1 MMIKKI
7 PEGQLCQS
15 FDARMIQTEEVLKK
29 HNTSEQPNTSCV
41 APAYVYVEGKHGK
54 KFLCDTHYYYEIYMN
69 RIAYAAPDHSW
80 KEIQQYIV
88 DERERV
94 KETFAK
100 NVTTTETLGHKCSL
114 INLYNIGNPGCAGDA
129 LVKINPSV
137 KVVGKLNFNPRI
149 NPNNFE
155 ADIFY
160 CNFHYRRIYYRFL
173 SNGMRYEDFHKIV
186 DERSRMT
193 ISIAEEANMLT
204 YI

>member
-1 MMIKKI
+1 MITKI
-7 PEGQLCQS
+7 PENQICQS
-15 FDARMIQTEEVLKK
+15 FDARMIQTQETLKR
-29 HNTSEQPNTSCV
+29 HNAKEQPNSSCV

-69 RIAYAAPDHSW
+69 RITYAAPNGSW
-80 KEIQQYIV
+80 REIQQYMI

-94 KETFAK
+94 KDTFAK

-114 INLYNIGNPGCAGDA
+114 INLYNPGGIGCTADA
-129 LVKINPSV
+129 LVKVNPTQ
-137 KVVGKLNFNPRI
+137 KVIGKVNFNPRVSTD
-149 NPNNFE
+149 NPE

-173 SNGMRYEDFHKIV
+173 SNGLVYEDFHKVV

-193 ISIAEEANMLT
+193 MTIAEEADRLT